1 MCRAV
6 GVGTGIRGETWR
18 CLYLTEL
25 EGGFPPELG
34 AMAGQSMAADAGAIA
49 GAERRGQA
57 MGRVADTTASMMSG
71 AMNSPSPA
79 AMPMAKDM
87 ID

>member
-1 MCRAV
+1 MSGHCRFAWLD
-6 GVGTGIRGETWR
+6 GVAWQWP
-18 CLYLTEL
+18 LASVV
-25 EGGFPPELG
+25 GGFPPELG